1 MHNYANQYTIKLQLS
16 PRDAV
21 LQYER
26 RLRERGRAG
35 ISASAVFKI
44 TPFRHIHLSESRCAA
59 AMVNVSQ
66 LCKSW
71 TLCLCKDEGVG
82 LM

>member
-1 MHNYANQYTIKLQLS
+1 MHNYANQYAIKLQLS

-35 ISASAVFKI
+35 ISASPILKI
-44 TPFRHIHLSESRCAA
+44 TPFKHIHLSENYGALARDNAC
-59 AMVNVSQ
+59 Q
-66 LCKSW
+66 LCEIE
-71 TLCLCKDEGVG
+71 TLSLS
-82 LM
+82 

>member
-1 MHNYANQYTIKLQLS
+1 MHNYANQHAIKLQLS

-35 ISASAVFKI
+35 ISASPIFKI
-44 TPFRHIHLSESRCAA
+44 SPFKHIHLCESCSALARD
-59 AMVNVSQ
+59 NVCQ
-66 LCKSW
+66 LCKIETSR
-71 TLCLCKDEGVG
+71 LSQGEGVG
-82 LM
+82 QM

>member
-21 LQYER
+21 LQYEK

-35 ISASAVFKI
+35 ISASPIFKI
-44 TPFRHIHLSESRCAA
+44 IPFKHIHLSESRCALA
-59 AMVNVSQ
+59 LDNI
-66 LCKSW
+66 
-71 TLCLCKDEGVG
+71 TT
-82 LM
+82 

>member
-26 RLRERGRAG
+26 RLRERGQAR
-35 ISASAVFKI
+35 ISASPIFKI
-44 TPFRHIHLSESRCAA
+44 TPFRTNSPL
-59 AMVNVSQ
+59 
-66 LCKSW
+66 
-71 TLCLCKDEGVG
+71 
-82 LM
+82 